1 MKYYQELLSN
11 LEDKNLT
18 LKCKEKKSSP
28 FEINTKTSD
37 EVMFCRRILSFFS
50 LARLF
55 KANNVLKSHYV
66 DECGNLIAFKNY

>member
-18 LKCKEKKSSP
+18 LNCKEKKSSP
-28 FEINTKTSD
+28 FEIKTFD
-37 EVMFCRRILSFFS
+37 EVMFCRRILPFFL

-55 KANNVLKSHYV
+55 KVNNVLKSYYV
-66 DECGNLIAFKNY
+66 DECGNLIAFENY